1 MPSQFELIAPCHF
14 GMESVVK
21 NEIYDIGYD
30 ITEVEDGRV
39 TFVGDAEAIARSN
52 ICLRTA
58 ERILLKVG
66 SFHAETWEDLFQG
79 TLALPWEEYLPRE
92 AKFWVTKAASVK
104 SKLFAPSSIQSVMK
118 RAMVE
123 RMKQSYLTDHFPETG
138 SRYPVRVFIK
148 KDEVTCAI
156 DTSGESLHKR
166 GYRRSS
172 VKAPIAE
179 NLAAG
184 LIMLTPWRPGRI
196 LLDPF
201 CGSGTFLIEAAMISA
216 HIAPGLKRHFTAEEW
231 TNLIPSAVWADA
243 REEAR
248 DMIDL
253 SVDTDLQ
260 GYDIDPAA
268 IAAARENARLA
279 GVDKLIH
286 FQARPV
292 SALSHPKKYG
302 FLITN
307 PPYGERLIGDGDN
320 RSGLTTARMKEG
332 AGEEPDMEGII
343 DLYRTLGDRF
353 RLLDSWSMY
362 VITSYDK
369 CEQALGLKAARNRKI
384 YNGMLKTYFYQF
396 PGPRPPA
403 RKRVQE

>member
-1 MPSQFELIAPCHF
+1 MPQQQYELIAPCHF

-21 NEIYDIGYD
+21 NEIYDIGYE
-30 ITEVEDGRV
+30 ISEVTDGRV
-39 TFVGDAEAIARSN
+39 TFIGDAEAIARAN

-66 SFHAETWEDLFQG
+66 SFHAETWEELFQG
-79 TLALPWEEYLPRE
+79 TLSLPWEAYLPRE
-92 AKFWVTKAASVK
+92 SRFWVTKAATVK
-104 SKLFAPSSIQSVMK
+104 SRLFSPSDIQSVMK
-118 RAMVE
+118 KAMVE
-123 RMKQSYLTDHFPETG
+123 RMKKKYMIDHFPETG
-138 SRYPVRVFIK
+138 SPYPVRVFIK

-156 DTSGESLHKR
+156 DTTGESLHKR
-166 GYRRSS
+166 GYRRMA

-196 LLDPF
+196 LVDPF
-201 CGSGTFLIEAAMISA
+201 CGSGTFLIEAALLSA
-216 HIAPGLKRHFTAEEW
+216 HIAPGLRRHFLAEEW
-231 TNLIPSAVWADA
+231 TNLIPSSYWTDA
-243 REEAR
+243 REEAEE
-248 DMIDL
+248 MIDL

-286 FQARPV
+286 FQTRGV
-292 SALSHPKKYG
+292 EVLSHPKKYG

-307 PPYGERLIGDGDN
+307 PPYGERLTGSGTSFSQDGDPEDL
-320 RSGLTTARMKEG
+320 SGISE
-332 AGEEPDMEGII
+332 
-343 DLYRTLGDRF
+343 LYRTLGSRF
-353 RLLDSWSMY
+353 KELDSWSMY
-362 VITSYDK
+362 LITSYEK
-369 CEQALGLKAARNRKI
+369 AEQDLGLKAARNRKI

-396 PGPRPPA
+396 PGPKPPNRRRA
-403 RKRVQE
+403 GS